1 MKYFDPREEKSNRQ
15 EAYLA
20 HGIKSR
26 STRKKSRTT
35 RKYFDPQ
42 EKIFDWREKE
52 KFDRRGK
59 SFVDLLDYRG

>member
-15 EAYLA
+15 EAYLV

-26 STRKKSRTT
+26 STRKKSRTA

-42 EKIFDWREKE
+42 EKIFDPREK
-52 KFDRRGK
+52 K
-59 SFVDLLDYRG
+59 SLAHETKVLSTY

>member
-20 HGIKSR
+20 HGIKSP

-42 EKIFDWREKE
+42 EKIFDPREK
-52 KFDRRGK
+52 K
-59 SFVDLLDYRG
+59 SLAHETKVLSTY